1 MTSIT
6 GAPAARRQSSVPRG
20 GDRIARSLMWIA
32 AVGAAASAAA
42 SVGTIWHASGATTV
56 VETWR
61 GYGYLVFAGLF
72 VLLALR
78 PHNYRGVWELV
89 IANKVALTATAVAF
103 AVRGGIAATSTII
116 IWDGGLSVLLIAAY
130 LTCRGWSRAP
140 EAAAAP

>member
-1 MTSIT
+1 MTTIT
-6 GAPAARRQSSVPRG
+6 DAPAARRRRSIPPGR
-20 GDRIARSLMWIA
+20 DRIARSLLWIA
-32 AVGAAASAAA
+32 AIGAGASAAA
-42 SVGTIWHASGATTV
+42 SVGTIWHASGATTM

-89 IANKVALTATAVAF
+89 IANKVALAATALAF
-103 AVRGGIAATSTII
+103 AARGGIAATGTII

-140 EAAAAP
+140 QAGAAP

>member
-1 MTSIT
+1 MIPTT
-6 GAPAARRQSSVPRG
+6 DAPAPRLSRRVPRG
-20 GDRIARSLMWIA
+20 RDRIARYLLWIA
-32 AVGAAASAAA
+32 AAGAAASAAA
-42 SVGTIWHASGATTV
+42 SVSTIWHASGATTV

-89 IANKVALTATAVAF
+89 IANKVALAATALAF
-103 AVRGGIAATSTII
+103 AARGGIAATSSII
-116 IWDGGLSVLLIAAY
+116 VWDGGLSVLLIAAY

-140 EAAAAP
+140 AAGAAA

>member
-1 MTSIT
+1 MTPT
-6 GAPAARRQSSVPRG
+6 TDAPAARRLISVPRG
-20 GDRIARSLMWIA
+20 RDRIARSLLWLA

-42 SVGTIWHASGATTV
+42 SVSTIAQASGATTV

-89 IANKVALTATAVAF
+89 IANKVALTATALAF
-103 AVRGGIAATSTII
+103 AARGGIAATGTII

-140 EAAAAP
+140 EAAVAP

>member
-1 MTSIT
+1 MTT
-6 GAPAARRQSSVPRG
+6 TTDAPAARRRRSIPPGR
-20 GDRIARSLMWIA
+20 DRIARSLLWIA
-32 AVGAAASAAA
+32 AIGAGASAAA
-42 SVGTIWHASGATTV
+42 SVGTIWHASGATTM

-89 IANKVALTATAVAF
+89 IANKVALAATALAF
-103 AVRGGIAATSTII
+103 AARGGIAATGTII

-140 EAAAAP
+140 QAGAAP